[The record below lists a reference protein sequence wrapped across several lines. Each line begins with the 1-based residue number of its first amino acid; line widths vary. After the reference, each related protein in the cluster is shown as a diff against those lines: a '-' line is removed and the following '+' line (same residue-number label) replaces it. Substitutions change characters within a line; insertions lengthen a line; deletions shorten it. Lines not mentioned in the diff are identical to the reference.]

1 MELMP
6 ADGNCIVAKDDT
18 IVWCDQKFSE
28 WFSHR
33 GIGPGA
39 RLGQVFPGAI
49 DLFRPGAVFEDT
61 DRLGKKRYFSLE
73 CKPIKGLNGERVSRS
88 VRIRNVTLH
97 RVLIEI
103 SRLSTQAKSPKD
115 LFEKVLWLMRE
126 TTHYLA
132 FAGYVARDGRVELV
146 SSKGW
151 TEKLKSYVS
160 LQEIAPDS
168 MSLAGR
174 TAYHR
179 QQIVMSMSDYALS
192 PAVKTAI
199 NKLGGEYIVVTPL
212 VDQDRL
218 VGVLTVINDKALTPL
233 DSEALQ
239 SICGQVA
246 VSLSVKLHEEEEA
259 ARADDAVL
267 YANLI
272 ARAMMDKALGG
283 EWEDAAS
290 GLVASLND
298 GTALEDVALK
308 DIIHNAA
315 SIASSRAEAM
325 GKKLNV
331 KATGLDLIKVSPL
344 FMFAAYEVLKNS
356 VQHSASSLIEA
367 DIRVSRDRPGTYRI
381 EISDNGPG
389 IPDEFKGEV
398 FRQHKDNMK
407 ECKGIGLYLVKKI
420 VNRYGGRVWIEDR
433 VHGDH
438 RKGTRVVITI
448 PPKA

>member
-6 ADGNCIVAKDDT
+6 ADGNCIVAQDDT
-18 IVWCDQKFSE
+18 IVWCDKTFSE

-39 RLGQVFPGAI
+39 RLGQLFPGAI
-49 DLFRPGAVFEDT
+49 DLFRPGAVFEDA

-73 CKPIKGLNGERVSRS
+73 CRPITGLNGEMASRK
-88 VRIRNVTLH
+88 VRIRKVTLQ
-97 RVLIEI
+97 RVLMEI
-103 SRLSTQAKSPKD
+103 SRLSTQARSPKE

-132 FAGYVARDGRVELV
+132 FAGYVAHEGRVELV

-179 QQIVMSMSDYALS
+179 RQIVMAMADYTLS
-192 PAVKTAI
+192 PAVKSAI
-199 NKLGGEYIVVTPL
+199 SKLGGEYIVVTPL

-218 VGVLTVINDKALTPL
+218 VGVLTVINDKELTPL

-272 ARAMMDKALGG
+272 ERAMRDKASGG

-290 GLVASLND
+290 KLVRSLND
-298 GTALEDVALK
+298 GTALEDRTLK
-308 DIIHNAA
+308 DIINIAMSAA
-315 SIASSRAEAM
+315 ARMAEAM
-325 GKKLNV
+325 GKKLNARV
-331 KATGLDLIKVSPL
+331 TGLDLIEVSPL
-344 FMFAAYEVLKNS
+344 YMFAAYEVLKNS
-356 VQHSASSLIEA
+356 VQHSTSSLIEA
-367 DIRVSRDRPGTYRI
+367 DIRISRDRSGTCKI

-398 FRQHKDNMK
+398 FRQHKENMK
-407 ECKGIGLYLVKKI
+407 GCKGIGLYLVKRI
-420 VNRYGGRVWIEDR
+420 VNRHGGRVWIEDR

-438 RKGTRVVITI
+438 RKGTRVVITM

>member
-6 ADGNCIVAKDDT
+6 ADGNCIVAQDDT
-18 IVWCDQKFSE
+18 IVWCDKTFSE

-39 RLGQVFPGAI
+39 KLSQLFPGAR
-49 DLFRPGAVFEDT
+49 DLFRPGAIFEDA

-73 CKPIKGLNGERVSRS
+73 CKPITGLNGEKVSRN
-88 VRIRNVTLH
+88 VRIRMVTLQ

-103 SRLSTQAKSPKD
+103 SRLSTQAKSPKE

-160 LQEIAPDS
+160 LQDIAPDS

-179 QQIVMSMSDYALS
+179 QQIVMAMKDYALS
-192 PAVKTAI
+192 PAVKSAI

-246 VSLSVKLHEEEEA
+246 VSLSVKLQEEAAA

-272 ARAMMDKALGG
+272 ERAMKDKALSK
-283 EWEDAAS
+283 EWEEAAS
-290 GLVASLND
+290 GLVRSLND
-298 GTALEDVALK
+298 NAALRSVALK
-308 DIIHNAA
+308 EAFSSAA
-315 SIASSRAEAM
+315 SAAAQIASAS

-331 KATGLDLIKVSPL
+331 KATGLDLLEVSPL

-356 VQHSASSLIEA
+356 VQHSTSSLVEA
-367 DIRVSRDRPGTYRI
+367 DVRVSRDRSGTCRI

-398 FRQHKDNMK
+398 FRQYKEIMK

-420 VNRYGGRVWIEDR
+420 VNKYGGRVWIEDR

-438 RKGTRVVITI
+438 RKGAKVVIMI